1 VRAGEIVGIAGVAGN
16 GQRELCEVLTG
27 LRASTAGT
35 VAVAGRDL
43 TGRSSRAFG
52 DAGVAHVPEDRTRCG
67 VAPHL
72 SLVENLALRSYRAP
86 AGRRGLLLDHRRLRA
101 DAEKVVA
108 DFAISA
114 PGLDAPAGGLS
125 GGNVQRLIL
134 GRELGA
140 KPRLLVAA
148 HPTRGLDVGAT
159 ETIHRLLRAEAARG
173 AAVLLVSADLD
184 EVRALSDR
192 ILVMFEG
199 RVAGEV
205 AADAADPGRL
215 GLLMGGGRAAADPP
229 AAGDGA

>member
-1 VRAGEIVGIAGVAGN
+1 
-16 GQRELCEVLTG
+16 
-27 LRASTAGT
+27 
-35 VAVAGRDL
+35 
-43 TGRSSRAFG
+43 
-52 DAGVAHVPEDRTRCG
+52 
-67 VAPHL
+67 L
-72 SLVENLALRSYRAP
+72 SLVDNLALKSYRAP
-86 AGRRGLLLDHRRLRA
+86 DRRRWLLLDYRRLRA
-101 DAEKVVA
+101 DAEQVIA

-114 PGLDAPAGGLS
+114 PGPDAPAGGLS

-134 GRELGA
+134 GRELRGQ
-140 KPRLLVAA
+140 PRLLVAA

-184 EVRALSDR
+184 EIRALADR

-205 AADAADPGRL
+205 AAGAADLGRL
-215 GLLMGGGRAAADPP
+215 GLLMGGGSAAAAP